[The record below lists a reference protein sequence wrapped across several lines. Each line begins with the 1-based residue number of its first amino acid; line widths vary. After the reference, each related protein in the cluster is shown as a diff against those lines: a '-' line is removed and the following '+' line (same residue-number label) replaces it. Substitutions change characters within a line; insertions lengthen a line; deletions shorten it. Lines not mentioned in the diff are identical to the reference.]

1 MRAGASWRQRVFLGA
16 LPSTADDARVAS
28 VSRRQ
33 IDVSVGVIRVDFDIS
48 ATCPVRLG
56 GLNRSPQHFIL
67 EGKDGV
73 WDGTEIS

>member
-33 IDVSVGVIRVDFDIS
+33 IDVSVGSKTEV
-48 ATCPVRLG
+48 ATLRRDVCFAPDSVAKVVFPKASKMRAAG
-56 GLNRSPQHFIL
+56 AVF
-67 EGKDGV
+67 V
-73 WDGTEIS
+73 